1 MKKVI
6 VVIAAVVLLC
16 ALLIVGL
23 PLFSRLYY
31 HRSWEATLFAW
42 QLNKEAYSTEEAFD
56 AYLDEKRRENSAP
69 YFFPEELDVPVSVA
83 QALPGGMQFVILNGN
98 ASPDRLIVYFPGG
111 SYIDQPRRVHW
122 DFLGALASD
131 TGSAVVFPI
140 YPKLP
145 GDNAESCISALST
158 AYEDFLR
165 GTNRGELIFMGD
177 SAGGGLALSF
187 AMHLRDNGSEHT
199 PEKIILISPWLDV
212 TLSNPEIPG
221 CEKKDR
227 TLDAEQLRHL
237 GALWADDLSLTDP
250 LVSPLY
256 GNFEALGTVT
266 LVTGTADLLYPDILA
281 LHDKLSREGVEHE
294 FAAWEGLFHVFPLYI
309 GYSIPETKE
318 AYDHIVAAILR

>member
-111 SYIDQPRRVHW
+111 SYIDQPRRVRACVGYGFRRRLSH
-122 DFLGALASD
+122 LPQAS
-131 TGSAVVFPI
+131 G
-140 YPKLP
+140 
-145 GDNAESCISALST
+145 
-158 AYEDFLR
+158 R
-165 GTNRGELIFMGD
+165 
-177 SAGGGLALSF
+177 
-187 AMHLRDNGSEHT
+187 
-199 PEKIILISPWLDV
+199 
-212 TLSNPEIPG
+212 
-221 CEKKDR
+221 
-227 TLDAEQLRHL
+227 
-237 GALWADDLSLTDP
+237 
-250 LVSPLY
+250 
-256 GNFEALGTVT
+256 
-266 LVTGTADLLYPDILA
+266 
-281 LHDKLSREGVEHE
+281 
-294 FAAWEGLFHVFPLYI
+294 
-309 GYSIPETKE
+309 
-318 AYDHIVAAILR
+318 